1 MISDTLSD
9 AAATVRD
16 YLRIEPETYA
26 DRQARALID
35 KALQAMDTARTFLD
49 TPPAMP

>member
-1 MISDTLSD
+1 MIGDTLSD

-26 DRQARALID
+26 DRQARALINN
-35 KALQAMDTARTFLD
+35 ALQAMDRARDYLD
-49 TPPAMP
+49 TPPAAS